1 MSDDL
6 LACRR
11 AIEAVRAGVPN
22 RDAVRALGCSQPH
35 IEEKFQQGLREC
47 RELAE
52 QGKQARG
59 LLVAGDFGTGKSHLL
74 EHLHHLALEQN
85 FVSSRVVISKETPL
99 YDPSKFYRSAI
110 DAAVVPG
117 KQGGALREIAETLD
131 RSSGYRAFYERVT
144 SDRSDLD
151 SRFGATLYIY
161 EHVRIRDLEFSD
173 RVISFWSGRK
183 LNVSEIRKA
192 LRQLGESV
200 TYPLRKISERELA
213 RQRFRFA
220 SQLMVA
226 AGYSGWVLLVDEAEL
241 MGRYSWLQRAK
252 SYAELARW
260 MGVLGEDKG
269 YPSVFTVFAITADFE
284 TAVLEDPKKN
294 DRDNVRARLAARG
307 TPDDLLLAGEAERG
321 MREIPRAVRLRRLER
336 DQVEAVAG
344 KLRHMHAKAY
354 QWDPPTVQP
363 VSEKELRSTRMRT
376 HVRTWV
382 NQWDLQ
388 RLYPSYRP
396 DIETTALEQRFEE
409 DRDLEVSTKENEGE
423 DATAA

>member
-1 MSDDL
+1 MIDNL

-22 RDAVRALGCSQPH
+22 RDAVLALGCSQPH
-35 IEEKFQQGLREC
+35 IEERFQQGLREC

-52 QGKQARG
+52 QGKQAKG

-74 EHLHHLALEQN
+74 EHLHHLALDQN
-85 FVSSRVVISKETPL
+85 LVSSKIVISKETPL
-99 YDPSKFYRSAI
+99 FDPSKFYRSAI

-131 RSSGYRAFYERVT
+131 RSRGYRAFYERVT
-144 SDRSDLD
+144 SDKSALD

-161 EHVRIRDLEFSD
+161 EHVRIKDLELSD
-173 RVISFWSGRK
+173 RAISFWSGRK
-183 LNVSEIRKA
+183 LNVSEIKKA
-192 LRQLGESV
+192 LRQIGESV

-213 RQRFRFA
+213 HQRFRFA

-241 MGRYSWLQRAK
+241 IGRYSLLQRAR

-260 MGVLGEDKG
+260 MGALGEDRG
-269 YPSVFTVFAITADFE
+269 FPSIFTVFAITPDFE
-284 TAVLEDPKKN
+284 TAVLEEKD
-294 DRDNVRARLAARG
+294 DRDKVRARLAARG
-307 TPDDLLLAGEAERG
+307 TPDDLLMASEAERG
-321 MREIPRAVRLRRLER
+321 MREIPKAVKLKPLGRE
-336 DQVEAVAG
+336 QIETVAG
-344 KLRHMHAKAY
+344 KLQKIHAQAY
-354 QWDPPTVQP
+354 LWNPPAIQS

-388 RLYPSYRP
+388 RLHPSYEP
-396 DIETTALEQRFEE
+396 DIETTAMEQRFEE
-409 DRDLEVSTKENEGE
+409 DKDLEVSTEENEDEHG
-423 DATAA
+423 AAPRV

>member
-22 RDAVRALGCSQPH
+22 RDAVRALGCSQPD
-35 IEEKFQQGLREC
+35 IEGKFEQGLREC

-52 QGKQARG
+52 QGKQAGG
-59 LLVAGDFGTGKSHLL
+59 LLVAGNFGTGKSHLL
-74 EHLHHLALEQN
+74 EYLHDLALERN

-117 KQGGALREIAETLD
+117 KQGDALREIAQTLD
-131 RSSGYRAFYERVT
+131 TCSGYVRFYQRVT
-144 SDRSDLD
+144 SDKSDLD
-151 SRFGATLYIY
+151 SRLGATLYIY
-161 EHVRIRDLEFSD
+161 ENERDPEARDRAIR
-173 RVISFWSGRK
+173 FWSGRK
-183 LNVSEIRKA
+183 LNIGEIKKD
-192 LRQLGESV
+192 LKLLGESV

-213 RQRFRFA
+213 QQRFRFA

-226 AGYSGWVLLVDEAEL
+226 AGYSGWVLLVDEVEL
-241 MGRYSWLQRAK
+241 IGQYSWLQRAR

-260 MGVLGEDKG
+260 MGVLGEDRR
-269 YPSVFTVFAITADFE
+269 YPAIFTVFAITPVFE
-284 TAVLEDPKKN
+284 TAVLEGKHDK
-294 DRDNVRARLAARG
+294 DNVPARLTARG
-307 TPDDLLLAGEAERG
+307 SPGDLLLAGEAESG
-321 MREIPRAVRLRRLER
+321 MREIRDADRLKPLDR

-344 KLRHMHAKAY
+344 KLREIHAKAY
-354 QWDPPTVQP
+354 QWNPPAIQPPTEESHSWP
-363 VSEKELRSTRMRT
+363 MRT

-388 RLYPSYRP
+388 RLYPDYQP
-396 DIETTALEQRFEE
+396 DIETVPVEQRFTE
-409 DRDLEVSTKENEGE
+409 DRDLEVSSEQNSG
-423 DATAA
+423 DDDPAA

>member
-1 MSDDL
+1 MMSDTL

-35 IEEKFQQGLREC
+35 IEEKFRQGLREC
-47 RELAE
+47 CELSE

-85 FVSSRVVISKETPL
+85 FVSSKVVISKETPL

-117 KQGGALREIAETLD
+117 IQGGALREIAQTLD
-131 RSSGYRAFYERVT
+131 TSPGYVPFFQHVT
-144 SDRSDLD
+144 SNPSDLD

-161 EHVRIRDLEFSD
+161 EHGKDPEFSD
-173 RVISFWSGRK
+173 RAISFWSGRK
-183 LNVSEIRKA
+183 LNVSEIKKA

-213 RQRFRFA
+213 HQRFRFA

-226 AGYSGWVLLVDEAEL
+226 AGYSGWVLLVDEVEL
-241 MGRYSWLQRAK
+241 IGRYSLLQRAK

-260 MGVLGEDKG
+260 IGALGEDKVC
-269 YPSVFTVFAITADFE
+269 PSVFAVSAIVPLFE
-284 TAVLEDPKKN
+284 REVLEGKN
-294 DRDNVRARLAARG
+294 DSEKVRARLDARG
-307 TPDDLLLAGEAERG
+307 APDDLLLASEAERG
-321 MREIPRAVRLRRLER
+321 MREIPKAVKLKRLDRDQIEAVRT
-336 DQVEAVAG
+336 
-344 KLRHMHAKAY
+344 KLRDIHAKAY
-354 QWDPPTVQP
+354 QWDPPAVGLA
-363 VSEKELRSTRMRT
+363 SEGLISTSMRT
-376 HVRTWV
+376 YVRTWV

-388 RLYPSYRP
+388 RLYPSHQP
-396 DIETTALEQRFEE
+396 DIETATMEQRFEE
-409 DRDLEVSTKENEGE
+409 DKDLEVSTEENEDEHG
-423 DATAA
+423 AAPRV